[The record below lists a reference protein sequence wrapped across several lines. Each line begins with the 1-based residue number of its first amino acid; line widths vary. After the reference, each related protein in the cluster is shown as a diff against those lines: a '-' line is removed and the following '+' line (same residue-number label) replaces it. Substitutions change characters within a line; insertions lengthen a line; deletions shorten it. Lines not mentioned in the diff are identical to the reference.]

1 MGLKTMLNDE
11 ITNEFEHLKKMELGT
26 DEYKTTVEGLTKL
39 VDRQIEIDKLE
50 SEAHERATARE
61 EENELKWK
69 QASDDKKDKIVKN
82 ILQAV
87 GIGAPIALTVWG
99 TIKSLKF
106 EEEGTVTTVIGRGFI
121 NKLLP
126 KK

>member
-1 MGLKTMLNDE
+1 MGLKTMLNEE
-11 ITNEFEHLKKMELGT
+11 IKNEFEHLSKVGLGT
-26 DEYKTTVEGLTKL
+26 EEYRTTVDGLIKL
-39 VDRQIEIDKLE
+39 VDRRIEIDKIE
-50 SEAHERATARE
+50 SEEREKAAARE

-82 ILQAV
+82 ILTGVSIA
-87 GIGAPIALTVWG
+87 APIGLTIWG
-99 TIKSLKF
+99 TLKALKF
-106 EEEGTVTTVIGRGFI
+106 EEEGTVTTLIGRGFI